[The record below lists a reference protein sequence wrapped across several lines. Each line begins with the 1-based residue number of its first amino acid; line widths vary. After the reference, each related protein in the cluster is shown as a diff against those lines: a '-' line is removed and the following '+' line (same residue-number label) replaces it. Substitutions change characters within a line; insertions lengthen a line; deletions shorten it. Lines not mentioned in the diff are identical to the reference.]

1 MGVKRNLKRIFWSTR
16 GKRIATSVVSGIVA
30 LSLIG
35 TCLYIFIGDQ
45 PEYNVNDTKEEKEVV
60 KKHQESDLQG
70 LISGIGDRYV
80 VVNAQGVDYFYNVQ
94 CNGEIIKYINVDD
107 SKVNLST
114 PGSYEINYTVGA
126 IKKKLAEHLKQ
137 EITASDDEIEDINI
151 TKTITVV
158 TLEEA
163 ATLADAGTVVYAD
176 NNQQVAKTDG
186 TVTEVAEEEIE
197 NATTPVRSDD
207 RDDDDEDEDDNR
219 NQSSNNNNS
228 SNSNNNNNNTNN
240 GADGNQNPSGGSQGD
255 SQGGNN
261 MGTTIPVHD
270 RHDWVEVPGDDSH
283 WETIEVCNGCGGEK
297 GNHSSSCSRDPALM
311 GTKDVYVVV
320 VDHYVCS
327 GCNATTKVP
336 Y

>member
-137 EITASDDEIEDINI
+137 EVTASDDEIEDINI

-207 RDDDDEDEDDNR
+207 RDDDDEDEDEDDDR
-219 NQSSNNNNS
+219 NQSSNNNN
-228 SNSNNNNNNTNN
+228 NNNN
-240 GADGNQNPSGGSQGD
+240 NQNPSGGNQGNN
-255 SQGGNN
+255 QGGNN
-261 MGTTIPVHD
+261 TGTSTPEPHK
-270 RHDWVEVPGDDSH
+270 HTWVEVTEKSDGYYQ
-283 WETIEVCNGCGGEK
+283 EYTVEVCNLCGGEN
-297 GNHSSSCSRDPALM
+297 GSHSDGCSQDGGYTTNHRYNWVE
-311 GTKDVYVVV
+311 GETVVTG
-320 VDHYVCS
+320 YKCS
-327 GCNATTKVP
+327 GCGATTSTP

>member
-137 EITASDDEIEDINI
+137 EVTASDDEIEDINI

-207 RDDDDEDEDDNR
+207 RDDDDEDEDDDR
-219 NQSSNNNNS
+219 NQSSNNNN
-228 SNSNNNNNNTNN
+228 NSGNDNTNN
-240 GADGNQNPSGGSQGD
+240 GTDSSQNPSGGSQGD

-261 MGTTIPVHD
+261 STGNTTSEHEHRYEPLYQD
-270 RHDWVEVPGDDSH
+270 NSH
-283 WETIEVCNGCGGEK
+283 WETIEVCNGCGGER
-297 GNHSSSCSRDPALM
+297 GNHSDSCSRDPALM
-311 GTKDVYVVV
+311 GTKEVWVEETVVEWF
-320 VDHYVCS
+320 VCS
-327 GCNATTKVP
+327 CGDRTKRP
-336 Y
+336 

>member
-30 LSLIG
+30 LCLVG

-219 NQSSNNNNS
+219 NQSSNNNN
-228 SNSNNNNNNTNN
+228 NNNSGTNNNDN
-240 GADGNQNPSGGSQGD
+240 GTDSSQNPSGGNQGD

-261 MGTTIPVHD
+261 TGTTTPAPEHQ
-270 RHDWVEVPGDDSH
+270 
-283 WETIEVCNGCGGEK
+283 C
-297 GNHSSSCSRDPALM
+297 SSD
-311 GTKDVYVVV
+311 
-320 VDHYVCS
+320 
-327 GCNATTKVP
+327 TKVP
-336 Y
+336 VYDEDGHIAEICNICGLERPNHTAECTQDGGYRIETQPVVTGYICSICGKPSQY